1 MEYTPT
7 GIFGPF
13 FRSNI
18 STPGVRLRFQPRD
31 DTTVGLKYRAWYLAQ
46 AKDAWVGSGLQ
57 DPTGASGNFL
67 GQDVE
72 LRVTWQWAT
81 DPTLIELDLGFDY
94 FFKGSYVQRQAEIPG
109 NPSAQDSAYFYVQT
123 EMRF

>member
-1 MEYTPT
+1 
-7 GIFGPF
+7 
-13 FRSNI
+13 
-18 STPGVRLRFQPRD
+18 L
-31 DTTVGLKYRAWYLAQ
+31 GLKYRAWYLAQ

-81 DPTLIELDLGFDY
+81 DPTLIEFDLGFDY
-94 FFKGSYVQRQAEIPG
+94 FFKGAYVQRQAEIPG
-109 NPSAQDSAYFYVQT
+109 NPSARDSAYFYVQT